1 MIGQAGIFLFI
12 PLELFLLPAL
22 HTAINLF
29 RRTVGSLIEALDD
42 KEFLIM
48 ADVLRIDGIAR
59 TLTKRKEIN
68 SIEQIRFPHAILSE
82 KTVQLG

>member
-42 KEFLIM
+42 KELLIM
-48 ADVLRIDGIAR
+48 ADVLRIDGITR
-59 TLTKRKEIN
+59 TLTKLKEIN
-68 SIEQIRFPHAILSE
+68 GIEQIRFPHAILSE

>member
-68 SIEQIRFPHAILSE
+68 GIEQIRFPHAVLAE